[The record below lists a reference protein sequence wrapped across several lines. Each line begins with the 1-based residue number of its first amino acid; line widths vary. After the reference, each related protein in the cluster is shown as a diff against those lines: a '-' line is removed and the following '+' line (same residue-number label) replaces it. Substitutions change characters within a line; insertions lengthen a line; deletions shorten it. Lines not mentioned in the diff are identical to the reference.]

1 MPARRCGER
10 GERGWARVRVTAH
23 VHVRRACK
31 GSLIGDA
38 HIVDDQDLSLYER
51 ERQLNRHPILWPY
64 LRLRRAH
71 LKYAA

>member
-38 HIVDDQDLSLYER
+38 HIVDDQETYIYTR
-51 ERQLNRHPILWPY
+51 ENASSIVIPY
-64 LRLRRAH
+64 YGH
-71 LKYAA
+71 TYA